1 MKNMKRLIAVMMVLT
16 LALCFVACAEP
27 QKTPST
33 NGTPTTQPTTSSTA
47 PTTSTPTEPEEPDY
61 IVYVV
66 DQDGNPVIGAEVT
79 LCDDSMCLPGTVEDN
94 GAEYFLF
101 KALKGAAK
109 AKVTDVPEG
118 YTIDPVED
126 PDGYTYFA
134 EGETTVTL
142 KVTKVAE

>member
-16 LALCFVACAEP
+16 LALCFVACTQP
-27 QKTPST
+27 QQTP
-33 NGTPTTQPTTSSTA
+33 GTTTTQAPA
-47 PTTSTPTEPEEPDY
+47 PTTSTTTVPPSSTVIETPDY

-66 DQDGNPVIGAEVT
+66 DQDGNPVIGATVT
-79 LCDDSMCLPGTVEDN
+79 LCDDSMCLPGTVEEN
-94 GAEYFLF
+94 GAEYYLF

-109 AKVTDVPEG
+109 AKVTEVPDG

-126 PDGYTYFA
+126 PEGYTYFA

-142 KVTKVAE
+142 KVTKTAE